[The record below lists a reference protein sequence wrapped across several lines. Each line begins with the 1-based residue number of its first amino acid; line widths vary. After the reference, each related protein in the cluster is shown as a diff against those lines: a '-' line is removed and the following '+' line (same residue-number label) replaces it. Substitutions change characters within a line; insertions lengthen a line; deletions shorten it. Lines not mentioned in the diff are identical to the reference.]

1 MYRSSFRTAFT
12 LVPLALLLGACND
25 QPPTSPALAPS
36 LSVGS
41 ESAHHT
47 ARIAVC
53 PTTESHRAE
62 GVLGPRG
69 GSLQVAGHRLT
80 VPPDVLT
87 EVTSFTLYAPA
98 GREVRLELSAQGAE
112 HYQFAAPV
120 VVTIS
125 YDRCRRQHPS
135 ASTASAWYIDDSGET
150 LRVERMRGE
159 DDRKRKAVTFQTT
172 HFSTYVVAY

>member
-1 MYRSSFRTAFT
+1 MYRSSFRTVLS
-12 LVPLALLLGACND
+12 LVSLALLLGACSD
-25 QPPTSPALAPS
+25 QPPTSPRLAPS

-41 ESAHHT
+41 ESAHQAH
-47 ARIAVC
+47 IAVC
-53 PTTESHRAE
+53 PTTESHRTE

-69 GSLQVAGHRLT
+69 GSLHVAGHRLT

-87 EVTSFTLYAPA
+87 EATSFTLYAPA
-98 GREVRLELSAQGAE
+98 GQEVRLELSAQGAE

-125 YDRCRRQHPS
+125 YDRCRRQRPS
-135 ASTASAWYIDDSGET
+135 ASIASAWYIDDSGET
-150 LRVERMRGE
+150 LRVEPMRGK
-159 DDRKRKAVTFQTT
+159 DDRKRKAVTFPTT